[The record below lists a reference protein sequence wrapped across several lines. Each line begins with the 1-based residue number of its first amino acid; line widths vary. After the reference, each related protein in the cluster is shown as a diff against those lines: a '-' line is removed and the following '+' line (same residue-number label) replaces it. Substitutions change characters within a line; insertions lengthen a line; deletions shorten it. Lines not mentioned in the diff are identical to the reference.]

1 MSSVRN
7 EITNYTDFD
16 TSKLTFTKL
25 EENDRTNGQQIGYPR
40 YVINNV
46 EVPLCVQ
53 LPWINI
59 STYGVPSV
67 NQYTKNDKE
76 RSHLKLPLDLNNS
89 EVLEFVNKIKE
100 IKRKSIKKQKGKLYS
115 LLPKAHIEVINKA
128 KKEKKKRV
136 NTSSNGILKMK
147 CIPVHLCNFIGLAP
161 DTLISRPKLFSAL
174 NNKFKELGLKSGQL
188 TILDKET
195 ATIFGKEEG
204 HVIKFNEAQKFLAD
218 QFKLLDECDNDEAV

>member
-1 MSSVRN
+1 MR
-7 EITNYTDFD
+7 E
-16 TSKLTFTKL
+16 KRK
-25 EENDRTNGQQIGYPR
+25 GR
-40 YVINNV
+40 YM
-46 EVPLCVQ
+46 
-53 LPWINI
+53 
-59 STYGVPSV
+59 
-67 NQYTKNDKE
+67 
-76 RSHLKLPLDLNNS
+76 
-89 EVLEFVNKIKE
+89 KE